1 MIYAGYVKVAP
12 GKSQTGRVK
21 SKFSPRTKEAKF
33 SLGEGKKSAGL
44 GFTGSVTE
52 GCVSYLKAPEGF
64 TLQRNCRPEVMNKG
78 ADKLYIATV
87 RR

>member
-12 GKSQTGRVK
+12 GKPQTGRVK
-21 SKFSPRTKEAKF
+21 SKFSPRTKEAKY
-33 SLGEGKKSAGL
+33 SLDEGKKSTGS
-44 GFTGSVTE
+44 GFTGPVTE
-52 GCVSYLKAPEGF
+52 GCVSYLKASEGF
-64 TLQRNCRPEVMNKG
+64 TLQRNCRREVLYKE